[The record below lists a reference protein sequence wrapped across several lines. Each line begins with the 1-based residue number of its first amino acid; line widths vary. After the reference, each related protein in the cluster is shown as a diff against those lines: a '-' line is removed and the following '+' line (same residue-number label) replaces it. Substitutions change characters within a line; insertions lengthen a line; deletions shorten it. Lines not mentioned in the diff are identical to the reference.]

1 MADDRVPAG
10 HPRRRFLVR
19 LLGLAVLAF
28 LGVYAGAELALRDL
42 DAIVAAGPEAVAHAD
57 KPLPAY
63 KDWSLFLAAQVLPLR
78 QPGAAAV
85 TPGRIFRDCPDCPEM
100 VEIPAGFY
108 LMGSPLFEW
117 DRYRQIFS
125 PRDWRTRFESAN
137 REGPRRLVHIAHAF
151 ALSRY
156 EVTFAQWDAAQDDP
170 AWIDATE
177 LYPRKPQLDGV
188 EDVANRAVTKVNQF
202 DARAYACWMSRHT
215 GQRYRIPTE
224 AEWEYAARAG
234 TVTARPWGN
243 AIGWNNASCLGCGDR
258 WPDKR
263 IGPVGLYAPNG
274 FGLYDMIGNGR
285 EWVRDCFASY
295 VAASITDGSAW
306 LQPGCI
312 FGVAKGESAYAEAW
326 RNRSAYRVGPHLH
339 NALEGGTI
347 RLLRELD

>member
-1 MADDRVPAG
+1 
-10 HPRRRFLVR
+10 
-19 LLGLAVLAF
+19 
-28 LGVYAGAELALRDL
+28 
-42 DAIVAAGPEAVAHAD
+42 
-57 KPLPAY
+57 
-63 KDWSLFLAAQVLPLR
+63 
-78 QPGAAAV
+78 
-85 TPGRIFRDCPDCPEM
+85 CPDCPEM

-125 PRDWRTRFESAN
+125 PRDWRTRIESAN
-137 REGPRRLVHIAHAF
+137 REGPRRLVHIARPF

-156 EVTFAQWDAAQDDP
+156 EITFAQWDAAQDDP
-170 AWIDATE
+170 AWADATE
-177 LYPRKPQLDGV
+177 LYPRKPVLTGV
-188 EDVANRAVTKVNQF
+188 TGYQNRAVTMVNQF
-202 DARAYACWMSRHT
+202 DARGFARWMSRHT
-215 GQRYRIPTE
+215 GRPYRIPTE

-243 AIGWNNASCLGCGDR
+243 AIGWNNATCMGCGDR
-258 WPDKR
+258 WPEKR

-306 LQPGCI
+306 VRPGCV

-347 RLLRELD
+347 RLLREMD